1 MMISCIKKLVLLL
14 LLLISITIEA
24 QDITTKLTDKQHFQ
38 VSYSGKL
45 DPITINMM
53 HAWIIR
59 IENNKQQA
67 VLNAEISVD
76 GGMPAHNHGLPTH
89 PQVTKNIGEG
99 NYLLEGMKF
108 HMGGWWQVT
117 ISIVDG
123 NVIDS
128 VTFDLNL

>member
-38 VSYSGKL
+38 VSYSSKL

-123 NVIDS
+123 NVSDS